1 MVGSQ
6 VEKKRKR
13 ASDRH
18 DRPSKKPAIHSN
30 PEPAKVQYLKNTA
43 GHVPIIASSPGL
55 TVPETLPLNTYI
67 KPRQQRMKHTEN
79 ANLAMTEALLHT
91 SGHPK
96 LNFTGREGENQLDNL
111 LNHYLAVYDPE
122 DNTVQLLE
130 ARKMMI
136 RGCPREAIEEVEE
149 ESEGEGTVCLYFYP
163 SVVAG
168 YMLTSWKTQ
177 KTVLS
182 QKAALAAAFGTK
194 LARKAVAAIT
204 ENALTSNA
212 SAPSTQAAESAL
224 ISSMPQDDMT
234 NAAAERSA
242 QAEIQAS
249 KPLPQPNLSATQPA
263 DVYSIESLVPS
274 GLLTLRKIP
283 VQDWQAAVAA
293 SEGITTSSRFVAN
306 RVEAAVQSG
315 DKTVV
320 QLLRFIL
327 ILIEFSRSLKRSPG
341 GGRGLDSR
349 KLPPR
354 EDLRRIL
361 STAVYSET
369 NTTPTITDSFLDSIR
384 RKFVPQG
391 SFLSRNDITLL
402 HTTICAMSLHIPPA
416 SGKTGGSNVS
426 ELATDPAD
434 LRDDLRLENDTILKY
449 FRELGCKVD
458 KPRESEFAKW
468 SIKGGKAEA
477 ASRRIARLKIPVEFP
492 KMSRGRA
499 PRR

>member
-1 MVGSQ
+1 MGSSQ

-30 PEPAKVQYLKNTA
+30 TEPATVRYLNNTA

-67 KPRQQRMKHTEN
+67 KPRQQRTKHAEN
-79 ANLAMTEALLHT
+79 ANLALTEALLHT

-111 LNHYLAVYDPE
+111 LNHYVAVYDPKE
-122 DNTVQLLE
+122 NTVQLLE

-136 RGCPREAIEEVEE
+136 RGCPREAIAEVEE
-149 ESEGEGTVCLYFYP
+149 ESEEEGAPT
-163 SVVAG
+163 A
-168 YMLTSWKTQ
+168 
-177 KTVLS
+177 LS
-182 QKAALAAAFGTK
+182 QREALAAAFGTK
-194 LARKAVAAIT
+194 MARKAVAAIT

-212 SAPSTQAAESAL
+212 SASSTKAAESAL
-224 ISSMPQDDMT
+224 LSFMPQDGMSI
-234 NAAAERSA
+234 AAAEKSA

-263 DVYSIESLVPS
+263 EVYSIESLVPN
-274 GLLTLRKIP
+274 GLPTLRKVP
-283 VQDWQAAVAA
+283 VKDWQAAVAA

-315 DKTVV
+315 DKTLV

-327 ILIEFSRSLKRSPG
+327 ILIELSRSLKRSSG
-341 GGRGLDSR
+341 GGRGPDSK

-361 STAVYSET
+361 STAVDSET
-369 NTTPTITDSFLDSIR
+369 STTPTITDPFLDTIR

-416 SGKTGGSNVS
+416 SGKMGGSNVS

-458 KPRESEFAKW
+458 KPRETEFAKW
-468 SIKGGKAEA
+468 SIKNGKAEA
-477 ASRRIARLKIPVEFP
+477 ASKRIARLKIPVEFP
-492 KMSRGRA
+492 KVSRGRA
-499 PRR
+499 SRK

>member
-1 MVGSQ
+1 MVSSQ

-30 PEPAKVQYLKNTA
+30 PEPAKVQYLKNAA

-55 TVPETLPLNTYI
+55 TVPETLPLSTYI
-67 KPRQQRMKHTEN
+67 KSRQQRMKHAEN

-111 LNHYLAVYDPE
+111 LNHYVAIYDPK

-149 ESEGEGTVCLYFYP
+149 ESEGEGT
-163 SVVAG
+163 
-168 YMLTSWKTQ
+168 

-204 ENALTSNA
+204 ENALTSDA
-212 SAPSTQAAESAL
+212 SAPSTRAAESAL
-224 ISSMPQDDMT
+224 LSSMPQDDMT
-234 NAAAERSA
+234 TAEAERSA

-327 ILIEFSRSLKRSPG
+327 ILIELSRSLKRSSG

-361 STAVYSET
+361 STAVDSET

-391 SFLSRNDITLL
+391 TFLSRNDITLL

-416 SGKTGGSNVS
+416 SGKTGSNVS

-477 ASRRIARLKIPVEFP
+477 ASRRIARLKVPVEFP

>member
-1 MVGSQ
+1 MTSSQ

-18 DRPSKKPAIHSN
+18 DRPSKKPAIHTN

-55 TVPETLPLNTYI
+55 TVPETLPLSTYI

-111 LNHYLAVYDPE
+111 LNHYVAVYDLK

-136 RGCPREAIEEVEE
+136 RGCPRESIEEVEE
-149 ESEGEGTVCLYFYP
+149 ESEEEGT
-163 SVVAG
+163 
-168 YMLTSWKTQ
+168 

-212 SAPSTQAAESAL
+212 SASSTQAAESAL
-224 ISSMPQDDMT
+224 LSSMPQDDMT

-274 GLLTLRKIP
+274 GLLTLHKIP
-283 VQDWQAAVAA
+283 VQDWQAAIAA

-361 STAVYSET
+361 STAVDSET